1 MIKRKLPHAFLIG
14 SLSFW
19 LPIVSAPALFGPDW
33 GGMVTAFLLTFVL
46 PVSCCFVLEAFAST
60 WNQPRSRCA
69 AAMVFGIW
77 ATGPFWINVANTS
90 TPGLGFHMADAWSY
104 VGLMTATFPMSLI
117 MMATYQGS
125 LFALLFATVALL
137 VFSATD
143 WTFRPLLRRC
153 VVCRWASSAL

>member
-1 MIKRKLPHAFLIG
+1 MAKRKLLEAFLIG

-19 LPIVSAPALFGPDW
+19 LPIVIASALFGLDW
-33 GGMVTAFLLTFVL
+33 GTVITALLLTFAL
-46 PVSCCFVLEAFAST
+46 PVNCCFVLEAFASK

-77 ATGPFWINVANTS
+77 VTGSFWLNVANTS
-90 TPGLGFHMADAWSY
+90 APGLGFYMAGVWSY
-104 VGLMTATFPMSLI
+104 IGWTTATFPFSLI
-117 MMATYQGS
+117 MMTTYQGS
-125 LFALLFATVALL
+125 LFALLFTTVALS

-143 WTFRPLLRRC
+143 WTFQPLLRRC